1 MESVTS
7 SCSRTCCNHTIA
19 RCLSVP
25 TACATRSTCSCA
37 RRASSSAGSPY
48 ISRASIWARTAANSS
63 VVVFMFFLFPFR
75 PVAKARP
82 RSGACPVRFH
92 RSPATAGSC
101 VPLPAG
107 ALATAS
113 QSFLSTLGAGRIA
126 NDGFPAPDVLA
137 RRDNNDG
144 DLRRQ
149 CLQRGVSQSALCSIP
164 HRRHRA
170 EPTRPALGRDLDLH
184 LVLSRFPSYP
194 SFRRLVLFVALL
206 VLFVSLLSS
215 FPLCSSRPWP
225 SARWRTRLA
234 PFAPSGPARSRPA
247 ARPDSSRSPRPANR
261 PRQPESGPVR
271 WATRFGGAP
280 RGGRSDCRREQR
292 ARARTEARGLARP
305 VVYAE
310 LDPSLERYA
319 FPRIGRR
326 LVSEVNTADMLGIQ
340 TPTWHVKAETA
351 SAVHQR
357 IRALLGWAI
366 AMNLRRTIPATA
378 CCAARPAE
386 RHRDAPA
393 GAVPQRAWLRP
404 SRRYARR
411 DLDGPHQGGVRDS
424 GAHRCPVGGSQTSL
438 PGPRPTRRTACG
450 LCRPCR

>member
-170 EPTRPALGRDLDLH
+170 EPTRPALGRDLDLY
-184 LVLSRFPSYP
+184 LVLSRFPSHP
-194 SFRRLVLFVALL
+194 SFRRLRVVRRPPRALRVLVVFVPVVLFASLALGPVAHPLGAVRAERPRSIPSGGAAGL
-206 VLFVSLLSS
+206 VSLAAAREQAS
-215 FPLCSSRPWP
+215 PTRIWP
-225 SARWRTRLA
+225 S
-234 PFAPSGPARSRPA
+234 PVGDPPSEERRA
-247 ARPDSSRSPRPANR
+247 AGVPTVAENSERVLE
-261 PRQPESGPVR
+261 QK
-271 WATRFGGAP
+271 
-280 RGGRSDCRREQR
+280 RGGSRDRW
-292 ARARTEARGLARP
+292 
-305 VVYAE
+305 YAQ
-310 LDPSLERYA
+310 
-319 FPRIGRR
+319 
-326 LVSEVNTADMLGIQ
+326 N
-340 TPTWHVKAETA
+340 W
-351 SAVHQR
+351 
-357 IRALLGWAI
+357 
-366 AMNLRRTIPATA
+366 IPASNA
-378 CCAARPAE
+378 MPSPVSAAGWSLRSTPPICWGSKRPL
-386 RHRDAPA
+386 
-393 GAVPQRAWLRP
+393 G
-404 SRRYARR
+404 
-411 DLDGPHQGGVRDS
+411 
-424 GAHRCPVGGSQTSL
+424 T
-438 PGPRPTRRTACG
+438 
-450 LCRPCR
+450 

>member
-1 MESVTS
+1 MGSVTS

-25 TACATRSTCSCA
+25 TACATRPTCSCA

-63 VVVFMFFLFPFR
+63 VVVCMFLLFPFR

-113 QSFLSTLGAGRIA
+113 RPFLSTLGAGRIA

-149 CLQRGVSQSALCSIP
+149 CLQRGASQSALCSIP

-194 SFRRLVLFVALL
+194 SFRRLRVVRRAPRALRVLVVFVPVVLFA
-206 VLFVSLLSS
+206 SLGPRPGGAPAWRRSRRAA
-215 FPLCSSRPWP
+215 PLDPVR
-225 SARWRTRLA
+225 RRGRTRLA
-234 PFAPSGPARSRPA
+234 RRGPRTALANQNLAQPGGRPA
-247 ARPDSSRSPRPANR
+247 
-261 PRQPESGPVR
+261 
-271 WATRFGGAP
+271 FGGAP
-280 RGGRSDCRREQR
+280 RGGCSDCRREQR
-292 ARARTEARGLARP
+292 ARARTEAWGLARP
-305 VVYAE
+305 SAR
-310 LDPSLERYA
+310 L
-319 FPRIGRR
+319 FPNR
-326 LVSEVNTADMLGIQ
+326 
-340 TPTWHVKAETA
+340 
-351 SAVHQR
+351 
-357 IRALLGWAI
+357 
-366 AMNLRRTIPATA
+366 
-378 CCAARPAE
+378 
-386 RHRDAPA
+386 
-393 GAVPQRAWLRP
+393 
-404 SRRYARR
+404 
-411 DLDGPHQGGVRDS
+411 
-424 GAHRCPVGGSQTSL
+424 
-438 PGPRPTRRTACG
+438 
-450 LCRPCR
+450 